1 MIRKNIAA
9 AMALMTGT
17 ALASAA
23 EISNKYVAEAMQ
35 SLQGAEKS
43 VYSRLIEQRSKTHGC
58 KVAKDMTALKA
69 DEATIPTVADFQGIV
84 AVAVRALD
92 GGKFADGLD
101 VAALGA
107 KPGNM
112 KLEDAADMLHAYAS
126 TSRANYTASVVARA
140 KKSGCSKALEEW
152 SQENGLPLPAQ
163 FTRATAEAARKA
175 GKFSYALQS
184 EWPVNKEN
192 APKTDFEKAAAKAV
206 MNRKP
211 YYGEE
216 TLGGKN
222 YFSAAY
228 ADIATNAAC
237 TSCHNDHADSPK
249 RDFKLQDVMGD
260 LVIRI
265 PVL

>member
-1 MIRKNIAA
+1 MNRRHIATA
-9 AMALMTGT
+9 VALMACT
-17 ALASAA
+17 AWASAA

-35 SLQGAEKS
+35 SLQDAEKS
-43 VYSRLIEQRSKTHGC
+43 VYSKLIEGRSKAHGC
-58 KVAKDMTALKA
+58 KVAKDMAALKA
-69 DEATIPTVADFQGIV
+69 DEATIPAVADFQGIV
-84 AVAVRALD
+84 GVAVRALD
-92 GGKFADGLD
+92 GGKYAGGLD

-112 KLEDAADMLHAYAS
+112 NLQDAADLLHAYAS

-140 KKSGCSKALEEW
+140 KKSGCSKAIEEW
-152 SQENGLPLPAQ
+152 AEENGLPLPAQ
-163 FTRATAEAARKA
+163 FTRATADAARKA

-184 EWPVNKEN
+184 EWPVNKQN
-192 APKTDFEKAAAKAV
+192 APRTDFEKAAVKAV

-265 PVL
+265 PMI

>member
-1 MIRKNIAA
+1 MNKMYIAT

-23 EISNKYVAEAMQ
+23 EISNKYAAQAMQ
-35 SLQGAEKS
+35 SLQDAEKS
-43 VYSRLIEQRSKTHGC
+43 VYLRLIEQRSKTHGC
-58 KVAKDMTALKA
+58 KVAKDMTVFKA

-84 AVAVRALD
+84 GVAVRTLD
-92 GGKFADGLD
+92 GGKYAAGID

-112 KLEDAADMLHAYAS
+112 KLQDAADLLHAYAS
-126 TSRANYTASVVARA
+126 TSRANYTSSVVARA
-140 KKSGCSKALEEW
+140 KKSSCSKALEEW
-152 SQENGLPLPAQ
+152 SHENGLPLPAQ
-163 FTRATAEAARKA
+163 FTRATAEAARKV

-216 TLGGKN
+216 TLGGKK

-237 TSCHNDHADSPK
+237 TTCHNEHADSPK

-260 LVIRI
+260 LVLRI
-265 PVL
+265 PIN